1 MFGRGMFGR
10 GMFGRGM
17 FGRGMFRERI
27 LTNGVCLEWTEG
39 SKNWHPDVAVLE
51 GSEDGDSRVKRAQDR
66 GRTSA

>member
-1 MFGRGMFGR
+1 
-10 GMFGRGM
+10 M

-39 SKNWHPDVAVLE
+39 SKNWHPDVAVLG